1 MTTPASAGATAPVP
15 VPAAAPGP
23 APEAKKGT
31 AIRPGIWNPDTG
43 RPHNEPTREAPPL
56 PLAVDAFEAARM
68 LGVDHKTLRREID
81 RGRLRGF
88 KVGRLLRIQTA
99 ELLAYIRRQEKA

>member
-1 MTTPASAGATAPVP
+1 MDWPPRRRQAADET
-15 VPAAAPGP
+15 PAAAGV
-23 APEAKKGT
+23 
-31 AIRPGIWNPDTG
+31 
-43 RPHNEPTREAPPL
+43 EAPSL
-56 PLAVDAFEAARM
+56 PLALDAFEAARM